1 MKCALKRIEVE
12 AFEFTGG
19 NYGGVDKFLGQ
30 KPGTTPLG
38 GPFKLETL
46 NGVQRAYPGDLII
59 KLKNKTFTVMKK
71 EDFQEIYE
79 EIIEGEKE

>member
-1 MKCALKRIEVE
+1 MKYTRKRIEVE

-19 NYGGVDKFLGQ
+19 NYGGVDEFIGQ

-46 NGVQRAYPGDLII
+46 NGVQRAYPGDLIV
-59 KLKNKTFTVMKK
+59 KLKNESFTIMKK
-71 EDFQEIYE
+71 EDFQEMYE
-79 EIIEGEKE
+79 EITEEEKE